1 MFTALVSMGYFGNSA
16 RSYFVP
22 SEVFLI
28 SILKALGQGQRQP
41 ARKEKMERNCWIPSS
56 LALICFANFEGLK
69 FIFEVQWDLCILNS
83 HVGQNH
89 FAGEHETQWTKTN
102 KNNNNTM
109 ISYNKLIF
117 LLARSHCIFLLS
129 MEIFFFYLGAVLL
142 QRAHSS
148 VLNVSCVTAIFPAR
162 LS

>member
-22 SEVFLI
+22 SEVFMI
-28 SILKALGQGQRQP
+28 AILKALGMGQRQP
-41 ARKEKMERNCWIPSS
+41 ACKEKMERNCWIPSS

-89 FAGEHETQWTKTN
+89 LAGEHETQTH
-102 KNNNNTM
+102 
-109 ISYNKLIF
+109 S
-117 LLARSHCIFLLS
+117 
-129 MEIFFFYLGAVLL
+129 G
-142 QRAHSS
+142 QRQA
-148 VLNVSCVTAIFPAR
+148 NATTIR
-162 LS
+162 

>member
-28 SILKALGQGQRQP
+28 AILKALGMGQRQP
-41 ARKEKMERNCWIPSS
+41 ACKEKMERNCWIPSS

-69 FIFEVQWDLCILNS
+69 FMFEVQWDLCILNS

-129 MEIFFFYLGAVLL
+129 IEIFFFTSGLFCCKEPILA
-142 QRAHSS
+142 
-148 VLNVSCVTAIFPAR
+148 F
-162 LS
+162 

>member
-28 SILKALGQGQRQP
+28 AILKALGMGQRQP
-41 ARKEKMERNCWIPSS
+41 ACKEKMERNCWIPSS

-83 HVGQNH
+83 HVGQKPPC
-89 FAGEHETQWTKTN
+89 WR
-102 KNNNNTM
+102 
-109 ISYNKLIF
+109 
-117 LLARSHCIFLLS
+117 ARDIVDKDKQKQQQYDDIWWQANLPSCKIPLHLLLS
-129 MEIFFFYLGAVLL
+129 IEFFFFTSGLFCCKEPILA
-142 QRAHSS
+142 
-148 VLNVSCVTAIFPAR
+148 F
-162 LS
+162 

>member
-28 SILKALGQGQRQP
+28 AILKALGMGQRQP
-41 ARKEKMERNCWIPSS
+41 ACKEKMERNCWIPSS
-56 LALICFANFEGLK
+56 LALICFAKFEGLK

-89 FAGEHETQWTKTN
+89 LAGEHETQWAKTN

-109 ISYNKLIF
+109 ISYNKLIS

-129 MEIFFFYLGAVLL
+129 IEIFFFTSGLFCCKEPILA
-142 QRAHSS
+142 
-148 VLNVSCVTAIFPAR
+148 F
-162 LS
+162 

>member
-41 ARKEKMERNCWIPSS
+41 ARKEKMERDCWIPSS

-89 FAGEHETQWTKTN
+89 LAGEHEPQWTKTN

-109 ISYNKLIF
+109 ISYIT
-117 LLARSHCIFLLS
+117 S
-129 MEIFFFYLGAVLL
+129 
-142 QRAHSS
+142 
-148 VLNVSCVTAIFPAR
+148 
-162 LS
+162 

>member
-28 SILKALGQGQRQP
+28 SILKALGQGQRLP

-129 MEIFFFYLGAVLL
+129 IEIFFFHLGAVLL

>member
-16 RSYFVP
+16 RSYFFP

-89 FAGEHETQWTKTN
+89 LASEHETQWTKTN
-102 KNNNNTM
+102 KNSNNTM

-129 MEIFFFYLGAVLL
+129 IEIFFYLGAVLL

>member
-41 ARKEKMERNCWIPSS
+41 ARKEKMERNCWITYS
-56 LALICFANFEGLK
+56 LARICFANFEGLK
-69 FIFEVQWDLCILNS
+69 FIFEVQWDLCILNN

-89 FAGEHETQWTKTN
+89 LAGEHEPQWTKTN

-129 MEIFFFYLGAVLL
+129 IEIFFFTSGLFCCKEPILA
-142 QRAHSS
+142 
-148 VLNVSCVTAIFPAR
+148 F
-162 LS
+162 

>member
-16 RSYFVP
+16 RSYFFP

-69 FIFEVQWDLCILNS
+69 FMFEVQWDLCILNN

-89 FAGEHETQWTKTN
+89 LAGEHEPQWTKTN

-109 ISYNKLIF
+109 ISYNKPIF

-129 MEIFFFYLGAVLL
+129 IEIFFFHLGAVLL

>member
-89 FAGEHETQWTKTN
+89 LAGEHEPQWTKTN

-129 MEIFFFYLGAVLL
+129 IEIFFFHLGAVLL

-148 VLNVSCVTAIFPAR
+148 VLNVSCVMAIFPAR